1 MRNKWSSKEIAE
13 LAKLRTQRI
22 KPLQIAYLLN
32 QKFWEDKPVRTP
44 TAVIRFY
51 ENNGLNIS
59 KCQEITEKQPGI
71 TAIETPIFLDKKKA
85 EDIDWREWFENLK
98 QRQELHQRTSSSQ
111 DEATIEI
118 PTDKKVAVLFSA
130 DWHTGSVAVDYEAL
144 QSNLETILNTDR
156 VYMIT
161 VGDLIDNFR
170 SFRSLQPVLSQI
182 ISPKEQKTIL
192 QSILSEFV
200 KKKKWL
206 AACWG
211 NHDIERDERLYGE
224 STVKE
229 LLSRSIDYFNGKGTL
244 NLIVGKQKY
253 KIKMA
258 HQFKGYS
265 MYNPNH
271 PQNRELKW
279 YSPDAD
285 VIVSAHRHQPACQ
298 NFYEYG
304 QPKCLIQTGTF
315 QTDDGFAKR
324 WYGKG
329 IIGIPTVMFRPDKHY
344 CFVYPSLNE
353 LLEGF

>member
-1 MRNKWSSKEIAE
+1 MKKNWIPEEIAE
-13 LAKLRTQRI
+13 LARLRAERA
-22 KPLQIAYLLN
+22 KPPEIARLLN

-44 TAVIRFY
+44 TAVIRFVD
-51 ENNGLNIS
+51 NNGLNIL
-59 KCQEITEKQPGI
+59 KCREIAEEQPENTKTNI
-71 TAIETPIFLDKKKA
+71 PIFLDKKKA
-85 EDIDWREWFENLK
+85 EDIDWRGWFKNLK
-98 QRQELHQRTSSSQ
+98 ERQELHQRTSSSQ
-111 DEATIEI
+111 DKATIEI
-118 PTDKKVAVLFSA
+118 KTDKKIAVLFSA
-130 DWHTGSVAVDYEAL
+130 DWHTGSVAVNYEELEA
-144 QSNLETILNTDR
+144 NLELILNTDR
-156 VYMIT
+156 VYMVT
-161 VGDLIDNFR
+161 VGDLVDNFR
-170 SFRSLQPVLSQI
+170 TFRSLTPVLAQI
-182 ISPKEQKTIL
+182 ASPREQRTIL
-192 QSILSEFV
+192 ESILKEFF
-200 KKKKWL
+200 KKNKWL

-211 NHDIERDERLYGE
+211 NHDVERDEKIYGE
-224 STVKE
+224 STIKD
-229 LLSRSIDYFNGKGTL
+229 LLSENLNYFNGKGVL
-244 NLIVGKQKY
+244 NLIIGKQKY

-315 QTDDGFAKR
+315 QIDDGFAKR